1 MYLER
6 NGANVPTMEP
16 YVLSTL
22 RVLDLSEGI
31 AGAYCTKLLVDAG
44 AECVKVEI
52 PHGDPLRTW
61 SATGAPT
68 GPLGSALFRF
78 LHTSKKSVTADVQSP
93 EDRRFILE
101 LASRAD
107 VVVTSA
113 LPGTLE
119 ALGLG
124 YEDIAQ
130 RNPAVIDVSISPY
143 GYGGPWSR
151 RPANEFIL
159 QAECG
164 STGSR
169 ALPEN
174 PPLSTGGRVGEW
186 IAGSFA
192 AVATLALIRRARQTG
207 QGEFVDVSIL
217 ECMSVSFNVYESLHA
232 QLSDDPDAFAAAFE
246 RTNELPAIEPTSDGW
261 VGLTT
266 VTGDQ
271 WKSFSTL
278 MGRADLADDPGL
290 ANILTRWKRRTEV
303 AGVITDWT
311 RKHTA
316 DEILALAAENRIPAA
331 PLGDGATIPTF
342 DHVRERGIFVD
353 HPGGD
358 FVQPRPPYKITG
370 VTARPFEPSPAL
382 GSTSP
387 LESLEDWPPRAEQSE
402 TRAANA
408 TGPLAGL
415 RVIDFSAL
423 WAGPLVG
430 CIFAALGAD
439 VIRVESG
446 SRPDPIR
453 LAATTRTAPA
463 DNWWEYSWLYHGA
476 NAGKRG
482 VAIDLR
488 QESGLAL
495 AWQLIEGADVIVEN
509 FTPKVFDSFGVTADE
524 ISRRNPRA
532 IYLRMPA
539 FGLDGP
545 WRERGGFTQTME
557 QLCGFAA
564 VTGFVDG
571 APTMPRAP
579 CDPLGGLHACFA
591 ALVALAQRERS
602 GSGSLVEA
610 PLIEA
615 ALNVAAEVVVELG
628 ATGLGVP
635 RCGNRSPVL
644 APQGVYECA
653 DGQWLAISVE
663 SAAHWHALRTWLGS
677 PEWAADPALDDVARR
692 REIHDQIDVAVHHLV
707 ETMSAT
713 AARDELIAA
722 SVPVG
727 VVITPPYIDRH
738 EQLLA
743 RGFFEKLDHA
753 VAGPLLYPGLPFKL
767 TTKLDGW
774 FARAAPAFAQ
784 HNHEVLVEEL
794 GCSTAQMAA
803 LLSTGAVSDR
813 PGIAQA

>member
-1 MYLER
+1 
-6 NGANVPTMEP
+6 MEP
-16 YVLSTL
+16 HVLSSL

-44 AECVKVEI
+44 ADCIKIESPV
-52 PHGDPLRTW
+52 GDPLRHW
-61 SATGAPT
+61 SASGTPAGAR
-68 GPLGSALFRF
+68 GSALFRF
-78 LHTSKKSVTADVQSP
+78 LHTSKNSAVADLQSAD
-93 EDRRFILE
+93 ERRFVLD

-107 VVVTSA
+107 IVVTSA
-113 LPGTLE
+113 RPGTLE

-124 YEDIAQ
+124 YEDITQ
-130 RNPAVIDVSISPY
+130 RAAAVIVVSITPY
-143 GYGGPWSR
+143 GYGGPWSQR
-151 RPANEFIL
+151 AATEFTL

-174 PPLSTGGRVGEW
+174 PPLSAGGRVGEW
-186 IAGSFA
+186 IAGTFA
-192 AVATLALIRRARQTG
+192 AVAALALRREAERTG
-207 QGEFVDVSIL
+207 QGDFVDVSIL

-232 QLSDDPDAFAAAFE
+232 QLSADPEAFAAGFE
-246 RTNELPAIEPTSDGW
+246 RTNETPAIEPTKDGW

-271 WKSFSTL
+271 WASFSTL
-278 MGRADLADDPGL
+278 MGRADLANDPGL
-290 ANILTRWKRRTEV
+290 ANILTRWKRRTEI
-303 AGVITDWT
+303 ADAIGTWT
-311 RKHTA
+311 KQHTV
-316 DEILALAAENRIPAA
+316 DEILSLAAEHRIPAA
-331 PLGDGATIPTF
+331 PLGDGKTIPSF

-358 FVQPRPPYKITG
+358 FVQPRPPYRITG

-387 LESLEDWPPRAEQSE
+387 ATSLANWPSRPGSLISSDSRS
-402 TRAANA
+402 N
-408 TGPLAGL
+408 GPLAGL

-430 CIFAALGAD
+430 LLFAALGAD

-453 LAATTRTAPA
+453 LAATTRNAPT
-463 DNWWEYSWLYHGA
+463 DKWWEYSWLFHGA

-488 QESGLAL
+488 QPSGLGL

-524 ISRRNPRA
+524 IARRNPQA

-545 WRERGGFTQTME
+545 WRDRGGFTQTME

-591 ALVALAQRERS
+591 ALVALSHRDQS
-602 GSGSLVEA
+602 GSGALVEA
-610 PLIEA
+610 ALIEA
-615 ALNVAAEVVVELG
+615 ALNVAAEVVVEQS
-628 ATGLGVP
+628 ATGLPVP
-635 RCGNRSPVL
+635 RCGNRSSVL
-644 APQGVYECA
+644 APQGVYQSA
-653 DGQWLAISVE
+653 DGQWLAVSVE
-663 SAAHWHALRTWLGS
+663 STAQWYALRTWLGS
-677 PEWAADPALDDVARR
+677 PEWADSSALDNSARR
-692 REIHDQIDVAVHHLV
+692 AEIHDQIDAALNQVINVKSAVI
-707 ETMSAT
+707 
-713 AARDELIAA
+713 ARDELIEVG
-722 SVPVG
+722 VPVG
-727 VVITPPYIDRH
+727 IVITPPYIDRH
-738 EQLLA
+738 PQLLA
-743 RGFFEKLDHA
+743 REFFEKLEHPI
-753 VAGPLLYPGLPFKL
+753 AGTLLYPGLPFKL
-767 TTKLDGW
+767 TSKLDRW
-774 FARAAPAFAQ
+774 FERPAPTFAQ
-784 HNHEVLVEEL
+784 HNQEVLMDEL
-794 GCSTAQMAA
+794 GCSSQEMVA
-803 LLSTGAVSDR
+803 LRATGAVSDL
-813 PGIAQA
+813 PGFAHA